1 MARRLLGLLATL
13 AVASTSE
20 DFGMSYGQRLA
31 LRDAVV
37 EMHGHAHRAYMAHAF
52 PHDELM
58 PLSCQGRRWDKRR
71 RGTLDDVLGGY
82 LMTLV
87 DGADTMLTIGD
98 YESFAATLDVIATTL
113 TFDRDVTVSTFE
125 ACIRVLGGL
134 LSAHY
139 LVTADALRPAVLRA
153 AANATDPAA
162 AVDRWARSLR
172 SLATDLGRRL
182 LPAFDTP
189 TGIPAHRVNLRRG
202 VATSE
207 SRETCSAAAGTM
219 LLEMSKLSALTGD
232 GRFEAAARR
241 ALDELWRRRSKVTDL
256 VGSTVHTH
264 TGQWLAPNTGVG
276 AGVDSYYEYMVKAAI
291 FLDDAP
297 LLHRGLA
304 GVRAAHNETSF
315 RDPAS
320 ALLWNVEVYR
330 DSGRYFGHRV
340 SALQAF
346 WPSLLLMAGDVGA
359 ARDTFKAYWSVW
371 RKYKSLPELF
381 DLSKNDVLTFAKDSP
396 LRPEL
401 AESALHLYLKTRDAH
416 FLVVGRELVAALNNI
431 SRVPCG
437 FASIADATTHRLDDR
452 MDSYFFAETLKY
464 LFLLFDLSLEPADRR
479 SFFCCDDDDDDPADD
494 APYSDAKGCPPAGA
508 CVRLDRTL
516 FSTEGHFFEVPFP
529 EALGPF
535 GSLKAGLEP
544 VCDAHAGAM

>member
-1 MARRLLGLLATL
+1 
-13 AVASTSE
+13 
-20 DFGMSYGQRLA
+20 
-31 LRDAVV
+31 
-37 EMHGHAHRAYMAHAF
+37 
-52 PHDELM
+52 
-58 PLSCQGRRWDKRR
+58 
-71 RGTLDDVLGGY
+71 
-82 LMTLV
+82 
-87 DGADTMLTIGD
+87 MLTIGD
-98 YESFAATLDVIATTL
+98 YESFAATLDVIAATL

-207 SRETCSAAAGTM
+207 SRETRG
-219 LLEMSKLSALTGD
+219 
-232 GRFEAAARR
+232 AARR
-241 ALDELWRRRSKVTDL
+241 RALAAVKVTDL

-381 DLSKNDVLTFAKDSP
+381 DLS
-396 LRPEL
+396 R
-401 AESALHLYLKTRDAH
+401 
-416 FLVVGRELVAALNNI
+416 
-431 SRVPCG
+431 
-437 FASIADATTHRLDDR
+437 TT
-452 MDSYFFAETLKY
+452 
-464 LFLLFDLSLEPADRR
+464 
-479 SFFCCDDDDDDPADD
+479 C
-494 APYSDAKGCPPAGA
+494 
-508 CVRLDRTL
+508 
-516 FSTEGHFFEVPFP
+516 
-529 EALGPF
+529 
-535 GSLKAGLEP
+535 
-544 VCDAHAGAM
+544 

>member
-1 MARRLLGLLATL
+1 
-13 AVASTSE
+13 
-20 DFGMSYGQRLA
+20 
-31 LRDAVV
+31 
-37 EMHGHAHRAYMAHAF
+37 MHGHAHRAYMAHAF

-98 YESFAATLDVIATTL
+98 YESFAATLDVIAATL

-125 ACIRVLGGL
+125 ACIRAGR
-134 LSAHY
+134 SA
-139 LVTADALRPAVLRA
+139 
-153 AANATDPAA
+153 
-162 AVDRWARSLR
+162 
-172 SLATDLGRRL
+172 
-182 LPAFDTP
+182 
-189 TGIPAHRVNLRRG
+189 
-202 VATSE
+202 
-207 SRETCSAAAGTM
+207 
-219 LLEMSKLSALTGD
+219 
-232 GRFEAAARR
+232 
-241 ALDELWRRRSKVTDL
+241 
-256 VGSTVHTH
+256 
-264 TGQWLAPNTGVG
+264 
-276 AGVDSYYEYMVKAAI
+276 
-291 FLDDAP
+291 
-297 LLHRGLA
+297 
-304 GVRAAHNETSF
+304 
-315 RDPAS
+315 
-320 ALLWNVEVYR
+320 
-330 DSGRYFGHRV
+330 
-340 SALQAF
+340 AF
-346 WPSLLLMAGDVGA
+346 WPSLLLMAGDA
-359 ARDTFKAYWSVW
+359 PRRDTLEAYWSVW

-416 FLVVGRELVAALNNI
+416 FLVVGRELVAALNDI

-464 LFLLFDLSLEPADRR
+464 LFLLFDLSSSPRTAGP
-479 SFFCCDDDDDDPADD
+479 SSAATTTTTTPTD

-529 EALGPF
+529 ARRPS
-535 GSLKAGLEP
+535 SLKRASAR
-544 VCDAHAGAM
+544 AHAGAM